1 MAVRRIV
8 YGATL
13 AGVLLFQITNDNYF
27 GQFLLALWIALP
39 LLSLALSL
47 PGMTGCRLELSAA
60 PAALERGENGAW
72 QISAA
77 VRGGLPLARLTL
89 RLREENL
96 LTGSRESWRL
106 VLTGVARRRP
116 VKLPAGCGHCGLLE
130 LRVRRARVYDLLGLF
145 SLPAA
150 VPEPARLLCR
160 PVPAAVELPAIP
172 EGLGA
177 RPSPLS
183 AARSGPGEDYDLRE
197 YRPGDPMRSVHW
209 KLSSKWDELIVR
221 ERGEAASPLPA
232 LTLDRFGTPEELD
245 GLLDRLLGL
254 SRGLLSVQR
263 PHNVLWLDAGGEP
276 RLRAVSDEKELT
288 DCLVELLG
296 TAAPLSGPR
305 LDGRP
310 ELIRGLAFRIHV
322 TSEGGGGDD

>member
-60 PAALERGENGAW
+60 PAALERGEDGAW

-160 PVPAAVELPAIP
+160 PVPAAVEPPVIP
-172 EGLGA
+172 EGLGP

-183 AARSGPGEDYDLRE
+183 AARAGPGEDYDLRE

-245 GLLDRLLGL
+245 GLLGRLLGL
-254 SRGLLSVQR
+254 SRGLL
-263 PHNVLWLDAGGEP
+263 
-276 RLRAVSDEKELT
+276 
-288 DCLVELLG
+288 
-296 TAAPLSGPR
+296 LS
-305 LDGRP
+305 
-310 ELIRGLAFRIHV
+310 LIHI
-322 TSEGGGGDD
+322 

>member
-1 MAVRRIV
+1 
-8 YGATL
+8 
-13 AGVLLFQITNDNYF
+13 
-27 GQFLLALWIALP
+27 
-39 LLSLALSL
+39 
-47 PGMTGCRLELSAA
+47 
-60 PAALERGENGAW
+60 
-72 QISAA
+72 
-77 VRGGLPLARLTL
+77 
-89 RLREENL
+89 
-96 LTGSRESWRL
+96 
-106 VLTGVARRRP
+106 
-116 VKLPAGCGHCGLLE
+116 
-130 LRVRRARVYDLLGLF
+130 
-145 SLPAA
+145 
-150 VPEPARLLCR
+150 
-160 PVPAAVELPAIP
+160 
-172 EGLGA
+172 
-177 RPSPLS
+177 
-183 AARSGPGEDYDLRE
+183 
-197 YRPGDPMRSVHW
+197 MRSVHW

-245 GLLDRLLGL
+245 GLLGRLLGL